1 MYKFAEISRFSKKE
15 IDQLWNT
22 ARRVVKHPS
31 IHILRGP
38 ALKPTGHLLIVASR
52 KVGSAPERNQLRRRL
67 KSIFHEEKLYEK
79 GFDFIAL
86 IRPGIATVSFQ
97 ELKALM
103 LQAATPLQEKLSS

>member
-1 MYKFAEISRFSKKE
+1 MHKFAEISRFSRKE

-38 ALKPTGHLLIVASR
+38 AAKNTGHLLIVTSR

-67 KSIFHEEKLYEK
+67 KSIFHEEKLYDR
-79 GFDFIAL
+79 GYDFIA
-86 IRPGIATVSFQ
+86 IARPGIADLPFQ
-97 ELKALM
+97 ELKTLM
-103 LQAATPLQEKLSS
+103 LHAATPPKEKM